1 MSTIAVI
8 HIIRILSIDP
18 LLLMCM
24 LLPFDLP
31 LLEELDPALRLGLLS
46 LLLRL
51 EAGMEDP
58 LLQLDIPDV
67 AMNWF

>member
-1 MSTIAVI
+1 MSAIAVI
-8 HIIRILSIDP
+8 HITRILSIDP

-31 LLEELDPALRLGLLS
+31 LVEDLDPAPRLGLLS
-46 LLLRL
+46 LLCPV
-51 EAGMEDP
+51 AGMEDP
-58 LLQLDIPDV
+58 LLQLHIPDI